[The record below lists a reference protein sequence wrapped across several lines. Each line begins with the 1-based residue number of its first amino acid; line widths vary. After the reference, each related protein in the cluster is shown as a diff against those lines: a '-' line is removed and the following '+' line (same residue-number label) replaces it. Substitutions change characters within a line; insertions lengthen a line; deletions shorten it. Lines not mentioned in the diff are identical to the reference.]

1 MDLPD
6 TSYSFILTRKF
17 SDVKVVENDSF
28 SAMPSCL
35 LRFGLGGLTLGLS
48 TIGQPTFNFRLA
60 PQVFLL
66 GLLGGVS
73 TGSGMFS
80 ATAVVSVS
88 PTIGWDSA
96 LSLLDKL
103 SDNVAVDGRATSW
116 NLETNWVALAVYSLN
131 NLDTSLALKSKSVSC
146 NGRPLLWL
154 AKVI

>member
-1 MDLPD
+1 
-6 TSYSFILTRKF
+6 
-17 SDVKVVENDSF
+17 
-28 SAMPSCL
+28 
-35 LRFGLGGLTLGLS
+35 
-48 TIGQPTFNFRLA
+48 
-60 PQVFLL
+60 
-66 GLLGGVS
+66 
-73 TGSGMFS
+73 MFS
-80 ATAVVSVS
+80 PTTVVSVS
-88 PTIGWDSA
+88 PTVGWDSA